1 LHGKANALGLWV
13 AQASGLSFP
22 ASRRKQPRN
31 VRLLDAQMNCGNL
44 WFTTKFG
51 GTPNLTRETRVLP

>member
-1 LHGKANALGLWV
+1 V

>member
-1 LHGKANALGLWV
+1 
-13 AQASGLSFP
+13 
-22 ASRRKQPRN
+22 
-31 VRLLDAQMNCGNL
+31 MNCGNL